1 MLENTPNS
9 QERQADLG
17 RKKASEVAAAPQ
29 FTDREVP
36 LGNERMGAAVH
47 AWLDGE
53 LPEAAVRGGDTA
65 RQVEFWQR
73 INKETEMLRATCTP
87 AHLAEEIMQAIP
99 QTTPTVITPWWK
111 RPVSVTPVAVLA
123 ASAGMLALG
132 MALGSNRSR

>member
-1 MLENTPNS
+1 MLENTPNP

-17 RKKASEVAAAPQ
+17 RKKASEVPMAPQ
-29 FTDREVP
+29 FADREVP
-36 LGNERMGAAVH
+36 LGNERMDAAVH

-73 INKETEMLRATCTP
+73 INKEAETLRATRTP
-87 AHLAEEIMQAIP
+87 ASLAEDIMRAIP
-99 QTTPTVITPWWK
+99 QTTPTIITPWWK
-111 RPVSVTPVAVLA
+111 RPVSLTPIAVLA

-132 MALGSNRSR
+132 VAIGSSRSR